1 MEPPSRARKDVKL
14 IVLVTQEMKQWIRF
28 HANNKEESEAA
39 VVRAALNDYRLK
51 MERIEIKGRKKG

>member
-51 MERIEIKGRKKG
+51 MERIETKGRKKG